1 MLQIENEPT
10 YFYSKGLKTDL
21 GTEHKGH
28 NTCKGTVRERLFLY
42 PETLASGEFSV
53 LFSAFT
59 PPECARPRTD
69 LLRGAV
75 RTTYISGTRPEMQS
89 Q

>member
-1 MLQIENEPT
+1 MLWIESKPT

-21 GTEHKGH
+21 GTERKDHSP
-28 NTCKGTVRERLFLY
+28 CEGTVRERLFLY
-42 PETLASGEFSV
+42 SETLAVGEFSV

-69 LLRGAV
+69 LWRGAV
-75 RTTYISGTRPEMQS
+75 RATCISGMRPEIQS
-89 Q
+89 W